1 MRGAILL
8 GLSLLTTTLL
18 GGCGATEAPMNDAN
32 AGQELTNY
40 GRQPNGTGINVASS
54 QPASWFGLANLS
66 ITWFMTGFSRHQ
78 DGSYVA
84 TGWYSLSIGLV
95 SADARLVNAQLDGA
109 TYSVLGIR
117 TSASNLY
124 IDLQDA
130 QGNVQTL
137 SGSALIGLSLL
148 MQVPDPLGLTS
159 TNYQLRF
166 ATAESIPSQ
175 FGDVYG
181 YQMQYA
187 VDGLLGTSWTSY
199 CKGAS
204 GESQRSVFYQGSQ
217 WNPMDAQR
225 SDGPN
230 LVTMT
235 CESGSIARCM
245 SWGYRP
251 WGSGQTQSGQA
262 ASFADY
268 HQACIHMKRASYCG
282 DSRSNTID
290 GTPIYISD
298 ELSPAINAGSLSTL
312 EALWTPSGASCLS
325 NRRHPD
331 MLFLGC
337 AYPLLPCP
345 TDLTGITYL
354 LADGVAQA
362 GALQSLLD

>member
-1 MRGAILL
+1 MRRSTLL
-8 GLSLLTTTLL
+8 GLSLLTTALL
-18 GGCGATEAPMNDAN
+18 GGCGEEGVPSDSASASQ
-32 AGQELTNY
+32 GLTNY

-54 QPASWFGLANLS
+54 QPASWFGLSQLS
-66 ITWFMTGFSRHQ
+66 ITWFMTGFSQHG
-78 DGSYVA
+78 DGSYFA
-84 TGWYSLSIGLV
+84 TGWYGLSIGLV
-95 SADARLVNAQLDGA
+95 SADAQVVSAKWNGA
-109 TYSVLGIR
+109 TYNLVGIR
-117 TSASNLY
+117 TSGSNLS
-124 IDLQDA
+124 IDIADS
-130 QGNVQTL
+130 QGNPQTL
-137 SGSALIGLSLL
+137 SGSALVGLSLL
-148 MQVPDPLGLTS
+148 MQVPDPTFLTR

-166 ATAESIPSQ
+166 KSAENIPSQ

-181 YQMQYA
+181 YQMEYA
-187 VDGLLGTSWTSY
+187 VDGLLGSSFTSY
-199 CKGAS
+199 CKGSS

-225 SDGPN
+225 SDGQN

-251 WGSGQTQSGQA
+251 WGSGQTQSGKA

-282 DSRSNTID
+282 DSRSNTVD
-290 GTPIYISD
+290 GTPIYIND
-298 ELSPAINAGSLSTL
+298 ELSPPINAGSLATL
-312 EALWTPSGASCLS
+312 EALWTPTGASCLS

-337 AYPLLPCP
+337 SSPLPPCP
-345 TDLTGITYL
+345 TDVSGITYL
-354 LADGVAQA
+354 LADGLAQP